1 MTKSTESVAGE
12 FADELAAVRE
22 GVATLTE
29 RLTKLVREQAPSA
42 GQRISDF
49 VGEASDKIA
58 STTADAQKT
67 VCSAGRE
74 IEACIEKKPLTSVLV
89 AFGVGVSLGLL
100 SRLRG

>member
-29 RLTKLVREQAPSA
+29 RLTKLVQDQTPSA

-49 VGEASDKIA
+49 VGDATDKIA
-58 STTADAQKT
+58 STTADAQKS
-67 VCSAGRE
+67 VCAAGRE
-74 IEACIEKKPLTSVLV
+74 IEACIEKKPLTAVLI
-89 AFGVGVSLGLL
+89 ALGVGVSLGLL